1 MADIKKHVL
10 PGDDE
15 YEHRDMGPGV
25 LVGFMITLVVM
36 VVVANIVVKVAFKLM
51 DHYEMTH
58 QKEGSPL
65 VPPATGDMHEVDA
78 DAAKHF
84 PTPSLETDEDTEIY
98 GFMLKQEQTLSTYG
112 WVDQGA
118 GTVHIPI
125 DRAMDLI
132 AQRGLPTSPR
142 AGQAPA
148 SEVNTVNQA
157 AMKSDTS
164 GAPAAQKSKTKPSTK

>member
-1 MADIKKHVL
+1 MADIKKHVV

-25 LVGFMITLVVM
+25 LVGFMIALVVM
-36 VVVANIVVKVAFKLM
+36 VVVANIVVKVAYKLM

-58 QKEGSPL
+58 QKAGSPL
-65 VPPATGDMHEVDA
+65 VPSSTGDMHEVEA
-78 DAAKHF
+78 DAAKRF
-84 PTPSLETDEDTEIY
+84 PTPRLETDEDTEIY
-98 GFMLKQEQTLSTYG
+98 GFMLKQEQALSTYG
-112 WVDQGA
+112 WVDQSA
-118 GTVHIPI
+118 GTLHIPI

-132 AQRGLPTSPR
+132 AQRGLPTSPH

-157 AMKSDTS
+157 AVKSDTS
-164 GAPAAQKSKTKPSTK
+164 SSSASQKSVKPGKK